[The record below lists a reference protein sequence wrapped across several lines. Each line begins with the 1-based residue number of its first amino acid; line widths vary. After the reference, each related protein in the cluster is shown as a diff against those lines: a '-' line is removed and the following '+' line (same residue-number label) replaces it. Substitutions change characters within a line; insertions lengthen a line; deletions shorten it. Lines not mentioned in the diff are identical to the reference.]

1 MGHAKLKTSISV
13 ASLIAWIFL
22 LFFVKYLKTTFDLD
36 EIRFQETVRILLL
49 YFNIPIL
56 FIWLLSS
63 AAFALPATLL
73 TSLFI
78 ALSFRNGIFIFPIIS
93 FAVTSFVGYRL
104 NSSLAGEKK
113 RLEVDIEKSYE
124 EFNLLKDTIIS
135 AEKDNMRMRDSL
147 KRITY
152 LKNVIEDYGQTL
164 SEEEILDSITKNTFE
179 LFTEADRVLLYL
191 VDTEKQE
198 LVLVRSKKKT
208 SGIIKAKKGDIFD
221 RWVLKHRMPL
231 LVEDT
236 RNDFRFSIKEKL
248 DENSTSI
255 ISTPLTS
262 EQKIVG
268 VLHIGSAKRKKFTQ
282 SDLRLLNIIADLSS
296 ISLQNATLY
305 KKVENLAVHD
315 DPTGLYVHNYFVER
329 LNQESKRSVRSG
341 KDFSMLILDLDHF
354 KTYNDS
360 YGHNAGDLALKHV
373 SSILESFARP
383 GDILC
388 RYGGEEFALLLLNS
402 EKDAAYE
409 IAEKI
414 REKISRTPLVLR
426 QEKTKVTVSI
436 GIAACPS
443 ETKTH
448 KELLALADSRLYK
461 AKQEGRNRVCAK

>member
-1 MGHAKLKTSISV
+1 MGHTKLKTSISA
-13 ASLIAWIFL
+13 ASLFTWILF

-36 EIRFQETVRILLL
+36 GLHFQETVRILLL

-73 TSLFI
+73 ASLFI
-78 ALSFRNGIFIFPIIS
+78 ALSFKNGIFIFPVIS

-104 NSSLAGEKK
+104 NTSLAGEKK
-113 RLEVDIEKSYE
+113 RLEVDIEKSCE
-124 EFNLLKDTIIS
+124 EFNVLKDTIVS
-135 AEKDNMRMRDSL
+135 AEKGNLRMRDSL
-147 KRITY
+147 KKVTY

-164 SEEEILDSITKNTFE
+164 SEEEILDSITKDTFR
-179 LFTEADRVLLYL
+179 LFSEADRVLLYL

-208 SGIIKAKKGDIFD
+208 SASIKAKKGDIFD

-236 RNDFRFSIKEKL
+236 QNDFRFSIKEKL
-248 DENSTSI
+248 DEGPASI
-255 ISTPLTS
+255 ISVPLTS

-268 VLHIGSAKRKKFTQ
+268 VLRIGSAVRRKFTQ

-296 ISLQNATLY
+296 VSLQNATLY
-305 KKVENLAVHD
+305 KKVQDLAIHD
-315 DPTGLYVHNYFVER
+315 GLTGLYVHNYFIER
-329 LNQESKRSVRSG
+329 LNQEVKRSLRSD
-341 KDFSMLILDLDHF
+341 KSFSVLMLDLDRF
-354 KTYNDS
+354 KTYNDT

-388 RYGGEEFALLLLNS
+388 RYGGEEFALLLLDS
-402 EKDAAYE
+402 EKDAALE
-409 IAEKI
+409 LAENI
-414 REKISRTPLVLR
+414 REKVSRTPLVLR
-426 QEKTKVTVSI
+426 QKKTEITVSI
-436 GIAACPS
+436 GIASCPS
-443 ETKTH
+443 EEKTH
-448 KELLALADSRLYK
+448 EELLALADSRLYK
-461 AKQEGRNRVCAK
+461 AKEKGRNRVCAK